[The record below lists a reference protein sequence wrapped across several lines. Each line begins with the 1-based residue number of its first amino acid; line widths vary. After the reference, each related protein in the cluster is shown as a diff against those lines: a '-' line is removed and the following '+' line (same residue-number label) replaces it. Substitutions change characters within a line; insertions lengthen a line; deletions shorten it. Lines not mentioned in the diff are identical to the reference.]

1 MGCSIGLECG
11 RVSFFRQSHVRQAN
25 SEIMQMR
32 GKKEERLGWR
42 ENRKMTFYFG
52 RASPSFL
59 AALPLD
65 PPCAHDLPF
74 TTLSSHMLVINCD
87 LKNKELLAVFIGQTL
102 YGETCVK

>member
-1 MGCSIGLECG
+1 MRAGVIP
-11 RVSFFRQSHVRQAN
+11 QSHVQQAN
-25 SEIMQMR
+25 SEIMQIR

-42 ENRKMTFYFG
+42 ENRKMTFYFA
-52 RASPSFL
+52 RVSPSFL

-87 LKNKELLAVFIGQTL
+87 SKE
-102 YGETCVK
+102 K